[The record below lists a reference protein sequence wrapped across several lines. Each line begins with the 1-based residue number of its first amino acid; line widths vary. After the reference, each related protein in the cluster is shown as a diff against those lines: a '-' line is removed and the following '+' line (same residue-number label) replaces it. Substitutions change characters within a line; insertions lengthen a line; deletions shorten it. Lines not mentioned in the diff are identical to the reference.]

1 MNLFRTMLIV
11 ALLSSLLV
19 GQQPAAA
26 PMPDKL
32 VYADFENSTAEHV
45 TSSRGGITQPV
56 GWQADDSKPPT
67 VEPVFLEADSAN
79 TKRMAF
85 NYKLIAGQ
93 KYTGVALM
101 INGLP
106 EKDGKPQ
113 PEDLS
118 EYKVMTV
125 EMEAAGPRRVRIEFL
140 SQKTGLTVAPGFEPV
155 YVLDVKPGFVK
166 YEIPMKKVD
175 TPKDTPANSAGAK
188 AVLKQVTGIQIA
200 TDEQGSSGHFIV
212 DNVVF
217 QK

>member
-1 MNLFRTMLIV
+1 MNWFRIMLVV
-11 ALLSSLLV
+11 ALLSSLLI
-19 GQQPAAA
+19 GQQAAA

-32 VYADFENSTAEHV
+32 VYADFENCTAEQV
-45 TSSRGGITQPV
+45 TSSRGGIAQPI

-67 VEPVFLEADSAN
+67 VEPIFLEADGAN

-85 NYKLIAGQ
+85 NYKLVAGQ

-118 EYKVMTV
+118 GYKEMTI
-125 EMEAAGPRRVRIEFL
+125 EMEASGPRRIRVQFL
-140 SQKTGLTVAPGFEPV
+140 SQQTGLTVAPGFEPV

-166 YEIPMKKVD
+166 YEIPMKKVV
-175 TPKDTPANSAGAK
+175 TPKDTPANSAIAM

-200 TDEQGSSGHFIV
+200 TDEQGSSGHIII

-217 QK
+217 EK